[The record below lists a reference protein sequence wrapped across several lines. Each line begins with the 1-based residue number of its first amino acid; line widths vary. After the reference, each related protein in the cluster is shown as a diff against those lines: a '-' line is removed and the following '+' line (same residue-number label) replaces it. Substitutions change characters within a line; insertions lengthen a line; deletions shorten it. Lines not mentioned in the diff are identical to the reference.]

1 MRAKNVKHMS
11 SALDMFSDYR
21 LNSVEESEGSEDHS
35 MPKADTGHSAR
46 LTLGQYLA
54 SVREDRGFSLR
65 EVEKATNKVVSN
77 AYLSQIENDQI
88 KKPSP
93 NILHALAELYG
104 VSYEDLMERA
114 GFVTP
119 TRSRSAHQRH
129 GRIATFADQNLT
141 EEEEA
146 ELVQY
151 LSFMRSRRK
160 SGGQT

>member
-1 MRAKNVKHMS
+1 MPQTDDRHS
-11 SALDMFSDYR
+11 RR
-21 LNSVEESEGSEDHS
+21 L
-35 MPKADTGHSAR
+35 P
-46 LTLGQYLA
+46 LGRYLA
-54 SVREDRGFSLR
+54 SVREDRGLSLR
-65 EVEKATNKVVSN
+65 EVEKATDKVISN
-77 AYLSQIENDQI
+77 GYLSQVENDQI

-119 TRSRSAHQRH
+119 KRSRSVEQRH

-146 ELVQY
+146 ELVRY

-160 SGGQT
+160 PSDQT